1 MRIARFEPWSY
12 LNLIDRDFDHA
23 VPREAATGWVP
34 AVDIMEEKQGFLLRA
49 DLPGVNPADI
59 DVSMDAGVL
68 TLSGVR
74 HAEERAEDTAV
85 QRAERVTGQFFRRFT
100 LPETADADGITA
112 TSRNGILELAIPKQP
127 QVKARRISV
136 EAA

>member
-1 MRIARFEPWSY
+1 M
-12 LNLIDRDFDHA
+12 
-23 VPREAATGWVP
+23 PREAPAGWVP

>member
-1 MRIARFEPWSY
+1 M
-12 LNLIDRDFDHA
+12 
-23 VPREAATGWVP
+23 PREAPAGWVP

-85 QRAERVTGQFFRRFT
+85 QRAERVTG
-100 LPETADADGITA
+100 
-112 TSRNGILELAIPKQP
+112 
-127 QVKARRISV
+127 
-136 EAA
+136 